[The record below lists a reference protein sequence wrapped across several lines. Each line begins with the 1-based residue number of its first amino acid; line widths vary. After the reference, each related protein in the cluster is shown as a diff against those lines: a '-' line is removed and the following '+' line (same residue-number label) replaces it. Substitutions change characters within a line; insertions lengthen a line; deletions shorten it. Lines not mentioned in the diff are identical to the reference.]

1 MESYIFAPEAV
12 EDLQNIWDFLSLDSV
27 PAADRQ
33 IEGLL
38 EAFEQL
44 GRWPGKGHRR
54 ADMGD
59 RPVRFWPEG
68 SYLIVYREES
78 SPLQIVAILHGARD
92 VPSVIRDR

>member
-1 MESYIFAPEAV
+1 M
-12 EDLQNIWDFLSLDSV
+12 

-54 ADMGD
+54 AGMGD

-68 SYLIVYREES
+68 SYRIVYREET

>member
-1 MESYIFAPEAV
+1 MEKYILAPEAL
-12 EDLQNIWDFLSLDSV
+12 EDLQSIQDYISLDSV
-27 PAADRQ
+27 TAADRQ
-33 IEGLL
+33 IDRLL
-38 EAFEQL
+38 ETFEQL
-44 GRWPGKGHRR
+44 ARWPGRGHRR

-92 VPSVIRDR
+92 VPTVIRDR